1 MIFFGKINN
10 KSCVFVPTLDSAKEY
25 IKDFTKST
33 IAEVPIAMVNEYNRY
48 FITSSCRLF
57 FIRHV
62 SKRFSINEK
71 KIEQSKN
78 GKYPIVRLSIGHK
91 KEISRKLS
99 LVMYNAFV
107 RKKWSEVEPK
117 HIDRNPFN
125 CSISNLIDE
134 RVLENHEIKD
144 MELQSFP
151 ERFTKVSDILLYLY
165 GHKISREDAEDIA
178 ANAYIET
185 YCNNSLQAKHA
196 NNKWLKT
203 ARHRALDFIEHNK
216 HVRYIDSVDLCK
228 WRCECHQYYGE
239 KIDIISLVEGNKA
252 KTYLRYY
259 LQGYTPTE
267 IAHEF
272 NTTRSNVA
280 SIITKQIKRIK
291 IKLQI

>member
-1 MIFFGKINN
+1 M
-10 KSCVFVPTLDSAKEY
+10 
-25 IKDFTKST
+25 
-33 IAEVPIAMVNEYNRY
+33 
-48 FITSSCRLF
+48 
-57 FIRHV
+57 
-62 SKRFSINEK
+62 K

-107 RKKWSEVEPK
+107 RKEWSEVEPK

-165 GHKISREDAEDIA
+165 GYKISREDAEDIA

-203 ARHRALDFIEHNK
+203 AKHRALDFIEHNK
-216 HVRYIDSVDLCK
+216 HVRYIEPIDLCK

-239 KIDIISLVEGNKA
+239 KIDIISLVEGNRA

-267 IAHEF
+267 ISHEF